1 MTLRELAAALGY
13 ASYSYLGLLEIGK
26 RRPTTEVTMKVAEF
40 FNVSIDRL
48 LWDHL
53 EVDEENGE

>member
-26 RRPTTEVTMKVAEF
+26 RKPTTDVTMKVAAF
-40 FNVSIDRL
+40 FNVTTDQL

-53 EVDEENGE
+53 ELEEEERE